1 MSTFVDACRKEWDR
15 IGVSGAVAN
24 EMAADLEADLAE
36 AEADGVAP
44 EEVLG
49 NGFFDPAAFAAS
61 WASARGV
68 VGSRPPTGA
77 HDPRRPWIMAASTVV
92 CVVVVLLGTALL
104 VGVRHSSVSVASVA
118 IRRQVMPPAPGMFV
132 FPHRLFFAQQVGAL
146 APIGLLL
153 LAAGLV
159 GLGFI
164 LWLWK
169 PWSTRRNRG
178 GSDRDIGMPSYL

>member
-1 MSTFVDACRKEWDR
+1 M
-15 IGVSGAVAN
+15 
-24 EMAADLEADLAE
+24 AE

-49 NGFFDPAAFAAS
+49 NGFFDAQAFAAS

-68 VGSRPPTGA
+68 VETRPQTGSRRPPPALDHGREHRGLRGRGA
-77 HDPRRPWIMAASTVV
+77 AGDRV
-92 CVVVVLLGTALL
+92 L
-104 VGVRHSSVSVASVA
+104 VGVRHSSMSVASVA

-164 LWLWK
+164 LWLWR
-169 PWSTRRNRG
+169 PWSVRRNRG